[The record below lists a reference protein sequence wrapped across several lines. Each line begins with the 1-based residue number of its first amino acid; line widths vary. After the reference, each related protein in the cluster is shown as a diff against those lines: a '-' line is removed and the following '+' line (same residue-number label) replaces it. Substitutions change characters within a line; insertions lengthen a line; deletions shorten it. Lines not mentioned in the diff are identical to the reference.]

1 MAATGLLAVLYGNDA
16 ANGALDEALMDRGG
30 MASSPPRLLVMRT
43 IPFVATLVLLA
54 AAAAPA
60 AAQTVVGGIEP
71 PEVTVDLSVLEL
83 LGPPPT
89 LPDLLRGQLP
99 AGRGTL
105 ATRPAAAT
113 RLGLHRPKTK
123 KKATAEAAHKREKPE
138 VAGRPAAPIAPVA
151 VTGGA
156 VPRESVA
163 ATPLAEA
170 PPAPPAAA
178 TPTPTAPAPAEPTPP
193 AAAAAPAKPPAPAT
207 PITPVAAP
215 PSPVPEASPPSPATV
230 AAMNM
235 PPTLPPEGPVKPTPA
250 AAPAALAAATGEHT
264 RIVFAGN
271 AAELPDDAKPGLD
284 ALAQRMAADDH
295 LRLQLVAYA
304 AGSPDQAN
312 QARRISLQ
320 RALAVRSY
328 LMEHGIANTRM
339 DVRAL
344 GNHIEGSDPANRVD
358 IVMLEH

>member
-1 MAATGLLAVLYGNDA
+1 VAATRLLAVFYGNDA
-16 ANGALDEALMDRGG
+16 VDGALDEALMDRGG

-43 IPFVATLVLLA
+43 IPFVAALVLFA
-54 AAAAPA
+54 AAATPA

-71 PEVTVDLSVLEL
+71 PEVTVDLSVLES

-99 AGRGTL
+99 TGRGTL
-105 ATRPAAAT
+105 ATRPAAAK
-113 RLGLHRPKTK
+113 RLGLHPPKTK

-138 VAGRPAAPIAPVA
+138 VAARPAAPIAPVA

-163 ATPLAEA
+163 ATPLTEA
-170 PPAPPAAA
+170 PPAPPAA
-178 TPTPTAPAPAEPTPP
+178 TPAPTTPAPAEPTPP
-193 AAAAAPAKPPAPAT
+193 AAAAAPAKPAAPAT
-207 PITPVAAP
+207 PIAPVAAP

-264 RIVFAGN
+264 RIVFAGT
-271 AAELPDDAKPGLD
+271 AAELPDDAKSGLD
-284 ALAQRMAADDH
+284 ALAQRMAGDDH

-344 GNHIEGSDPANRVD
+344 GNHIEGSDPADRVD